1 MAWTDGDLS
10 EAFETWLSE
19 CRQAMERYG
28 GVVPYVNN
36 IRLLM
41 RNFEGRLLEASTED
55 AAELIK
61 RYAAN
66 SDGNPGGLMV
76 RGALLAFLYDRYLT
90 NQNRGVEW
98 RNEKTSSQF
107 LQIAGRCQPEVL
119 GDRAS
124 LLFELHNC
132 YLALNWELAKQLF
145 KRIREV
151 GVYSDG
157 EAHAVEGHFWFLS
170 VLGPRI
176 LREFS
181 EGHEFVYG
189 FHWVETL
196 PSEFNNPRARDDRM
210 RSTSFLYP
218 ELLTPGSPAHWIL
231 TAWCSNPRIPAM
243 CDDPVTLERLDFSKV
258 EIEEARYLSAL
269 DDDFDLHKYRTDRF
283 NLLYRNFE
291 PLRPLVL
298 QPDEKERLQQ
308 ARDCL
313 LNAFEAAPALA
324 QPYEVV
330 LANVLFHLGD
340 FDRAYLFFGKSNARD
355 FKFENIWSE
364 YYGGQDSL
372 RFHQL

>member
-1 MAWTDGDLS
+1 
-10 EAFETWLSE
+10 
-19 CRQAMERYG
+19 
-28 GVVPYVNN
+28 
-36 IRLLM
+36 
-41 RNFEGRLLEASTED
+41 
-55 AAELIK
+55 
-61 RYAAN
+61 
-66 SDGNPGGLMV
+66 
-76 RGALLAFLYDRYLT
+76 
-90 NQNRGVEW
+90 
-98 RNEKTSSQF
+98 
-107 LQIAGRCQPEVL
+107 
-119 GDRAS
+119 
-124 LLFELHNC
+124 
-132 YLALNWELAKQLF
+132 
-145 KRIREV
+145 
-151 GVYSDG
+151 
-157 EAHAVEGHFWFLS
+157 
-170 VLGPRI
+170 
-176 LREFS
+176 
-181 EGHEFVYG
+181 
-189 FHWVETL
+189 
-196 PSEFNNPRARDDRM
+196 
-210 RSTSFLYP
+210 
-218 ELLTPGSPAHWIL
+218 
-231 TAWCSNPRIPAM
+231 M